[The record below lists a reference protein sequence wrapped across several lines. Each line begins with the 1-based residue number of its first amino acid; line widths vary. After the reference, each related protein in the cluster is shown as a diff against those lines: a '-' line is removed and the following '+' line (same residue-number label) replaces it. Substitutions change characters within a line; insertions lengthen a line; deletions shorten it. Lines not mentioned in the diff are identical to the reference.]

1 MSKQLHIVLQE
12 AIGNL
17 GIDVL
22 KSPFLVNILQD
33 YGAFDVHDKDAGM
46 IKQRLSEMVKNGQ
59 IEKVL
64 SWRNLSEKDLQNK
77 GLALLKQ
84 YNDDKYTRNI
94 INSVLKTLGHQT
106 IQIPTFQ
113 IPQPKP
119 SVTITQ
125 ATSVDYGKTSQIQHL
140 NEDDKLSGKN
150 IGCAMFGIII
160 MLPFSLILFSMDE
173 IGGGLL
179 GILCVLI
186 CVLGPHINPDFWK

>member
-64 SWRNLSEKDLQNK
+64 SWRN
-77 GLALLKQ
+77 
-84 YNDDKYTRNI
+84 
-94 INSVLKTLGHQT
+94 
-106 IQIPTFQ
+106 
-113 IPQPKP
+113 
-119 SVTITQ
+119 
-125 ATSVDYGKTSQIQHL
+125 
-140 NEDDKLSGKN
+140 
-150 IGCAMFGIII
+150 
-160 MLPFSLILFSMDE
+160 
-173 IGGGLL
+173 
-179 GILCVLI
+179 
-186 CVLGPHINPDFWK
+186 